1 MTEKI
6 DNYKLHEGQGHI
18 FKRIN
23 LRCDRIESLIE
34 ELSRKMEDQID
45 SVKSDINDLLAR
57 VE

>member
-18 FKRIN
+18 FKRLN

-45 SVKSDINDLLAR
+45 SVKSDINDILEHLD
-57 VE
+57 